1 VSARTHPRLVGVFVL
16 GAVGLVL
23 AAIVVL
29 SSGGW
34 LHPRD
39 RFTVFFPGSVSGL
52 NSGSP
57 ITFRG
62 VRIGQV
68 VDVSPL
74 LTAKPDDPIQIE
86 VAIEFAGEVV
96 QVPPGMADPFANLD
110 TEGLGRLLIERGIRG
125 RLVSQSLLTGQ
136 KAIDFDFLPDQP
148 ARFGGVNPRF
158 FELPTTPTAFERLSA
173 RFEGFSEKLA
183 DLPLDQML
191 EDVRNVIQSAREV
204 LGSEDVQKVFASA
217 RRAADRIDATLREAQ
232 KTLEESQGL
241 IRRLDTEAGSL
252 GQESR
257 ETLGE
262 LRERLGHTQRV
273 LDSLDATLRGADE
286 TRMEL
291 AGTFSEME
299 RAMRALRNLVDY
311 IQTHPE
317 AVIQGKKPQKE
328 SR

>member
-1 VSARTHPRLVGVFVL
+1 MSARTHPRLVGAFVL

-34 LHPRD
+34 LRQRD

-68 VDVSPL
+68 TEVSPL
-74 LTAKPDDPIQIE
+74 LTGDAENPIQIE
-86 VAIEFAGEVV
+86 VVIEFAGEVV
-96 QVPPGMADPFANLD
+96 EVPPGMVDPFEDLS
-110 TEGLGRLLIERGIRG
+110 TEELGKLLIERGIRG

-136 KAIDFDFLPDQP
+136 KAIDFDFRPEQP
-148 ARFGGVNPRF
+148 ARLGGVRPRF
-158 FELPTTPTAFERLSA
+158 PELPTTPTAFERLSA

-183 DLPLDQML
+183 ELPLDQML
-191 EDVRNVIQSAREV
+191 DDVRKVVQSARVV
-204 LGSEDVQKVFASA
+204 LESDDVQKVFASA
-217 RRAADRIDATLREAQ
+217 RRAADRVDATLVEAHA
-232 KTLEESQGL
+232 TLDQSQAL
-241 IRRLDTEAGSL
+241 LRRLDTEVGSL
-252 GQESR
+252 GEESR
-257 ETLGE
+257 ETLRE
-262 LRERLGHTQRV
+262 LRERLQATQRAF
-273 LDSLDATLRGADE
+273 DSLDATLRGADE

-291 AGTFSEME
+291 SGTISEVE
-299 RAMRALRNLVDY
+299 RAMSALRNLVEY

-317 AVIQGKKPQKE
+317 AVIRGKEPGKE
-328 SR
+328 NR